1 MCHQEVVLFFGFFI
15 ALLCFPF
22 CIIRSLLRPQK
33 NLIIHNSN
41 NVKKIDLKHYM
52 SKPQEFY
59 VPIIVASKR
68 VLRLIWPNV
77 WRIFKNLLYFLV
89 QNFLI
94 SALIFLWSVTNMYN
108 MQRVI
113 NLLINQCYFWRI
125 EFILV
130 HRFYKKKEIITFEN

>member
-1 MCHQEVVLFFGFFI
+1 MKNHQISIILLIILTLCILCNINFFMCCDKKKLSFFRFFI
-15 ALLCFPF
+15 ALLCLPF

-33 NLIIHNSN
+33 NLIIHNN

-77 WRIFKNLLYFLV
+77 WRIFKNLLYFLE

-113 NLLINQCYFWRI
+113 N
-125 EFILV
+125 
-130 HRFYKKKEIITFEN
+130 

>member
-1 MCHQEVVLFFGFFI
+1 MKHYQMKIILLIILTVIFNFTKKMIFFHEICHQEVVLFFGFFI

-113 NLLINQCYFWRI
+113 N
-125 EFILV
+125 
-130 HRFYKKKEIITFEN
+130 